1 MSHLIVKRASDG
13 LSVVWHQDN
22 NYWHSVKG
30 SDITTV
36 WLAIEDTDR
45 SDGCMRGI
53 PRSHE
58 GCPKLDEVS
67 TGGQDLLGLTV
78 EVTSEM
84 EAGAICL
91 EMPAGNVSLHG
102 SDADT
107 SRRQRETYTMRY
119 ANAKTVAFDTA
130 QHWVPVHLVRGATNN
145 TDCIDI
151 RSGRNLPEPIV

>member
-1 MSHLIVKRASDG
+1 M
-13 LSVVWHQDN
+13 HQDN
-22 NYWHSVKG
+22 TYWHSVKG

-36 WLAIEDTDR
+36 WLAIEDTDL
-45 SDGCMRGI
+45 SDGYMRGI

-58 GCPKLDEVS
+58 GYHELDKVS

-91 EMPAGNVSLHG
+91 DMPAGNVSLHDSFVLHG
-102 SDADT
+102 SDTNT
-107 SRRQRETYTMRY
+107 SGRQRAAYTMRY
-119 ANAKTVAFDTA
+119 ANAKTVAFETA
-130 QHWVPVHLVRGATNN
+130 QHWVPVHLVRGETNN

-151 RSGRNLPEPIV
+151 RFGGNLSEPIV